1 MKKKIQSALVDWK
14 LYQNA
19 NPKEWF
25 MSNYLEWKL
34 KARNRY
40 LLQKIYRT
48 VIAKY
53 RIGRQKII
61 FSSIM
66 VVKNR

>member
-1 MKKKIQSALVDWK
+1 
-14 LYQNA
+14 
-19 NPKEWF
+19 

-53 RIGRQKII
+53 RMGRQKII
-61 FSSIM
+61 FLSMILWLRRTG
-66 VVKNR
+66 KNPLAT